1 MYLPRRSLLP
11 CLAVLVAAGDARSP
25 VAGRS
30 LPVPAQGIDWSA
42 VAAAIGRPGALQAGE
57 VYRVAFPRSDLQVM
71 VGAVRIRTPF
81 ALGGWTAFHA
91 APGGAMLM
99 GDLVL
104 VDSEVAP
111 VIARLQAGGI
121 QQTAIHHHLLGESP
135 RLTYVHV
142 HAVGDP
148 VHLAAGIRAAVA
160 LTATPP
166 ASASAPAAPS
176 LDSAAIAGALGLPV
190 RAAGDV
196 YQASVPRSESIRDG
210 GREIPPSMGIA
221 TAINFQPAPGGQVA
235 ITGDFVLRASEV
247 NPVIAELGAHG
258 IAVTSLHNH
267 LLDDE
272 PRLFFMHFWA
282 IGDARELARGLRAA
296 LDRTGSRL
304 PPR

>member
-1 MYLPRRSLLP
+1 MSLPLRSLVP
-11 CLAVLVAAGDARSP
+11 CLVALVAAHDAHPSFATTSRS
-25 VAGRS
+25 R
-30 LPVPAQGIDWSA
+30 AQRIDWSA
-42 VAAAIGRPGALQAGE
+42 VATAIGRPGALQSGD
-57 VYRVAFPRSDLQVM
+57 VYRVAFPRSDLHVV
-71 VGAVRIRTPF
+71 VGDVPIRTAF
-81 ALGGWTAFHA
+81 ATGGWTAFHA

-121 QQTAIHHHLLGESP
+121 QQTAIHHHLLGEAP

-148 VHLAAGIRAAVA
+148 VRLAAGIRAAVA
-160 LTATPP
+160 LTGAPP
-166 ASASAPAAPS
+166 AATGTAPTPS
-176 LDSAAIAGALGLPV
+176 LDSAAIATALGVPV

-196 YQASVPRSESIRDG
+196 FQAGIPRTETIRDG
-210 GREIPPSMGIA
+210 GMEVPPSMGVA
-221 TAINFQPAPGGQVA
+221 TAINFQPAPGGKAA
-235 ITGDFVLRASEV
+235 ITGDFVLRAAEV
-247 NPVIAELGAHG
+247 NPVIAELGRHG
-258 IAVTSLHNH
+258 ITVTSLHNH

-272 PRLFFMHFWA
+272 PRMFFMHFWA
-282 IGDARELARGLRAA
+282 VGDAAELARGLRAA